1 MDITVARRIR
11 TVLLIVLFAA
21 GALWLLSSRRP
32 PERQHFA
39 AIFTDASEVVP
50 RNDVR
55 INDVIVG
62 KVASVTLDGLH
73 ARIEF
78 TVDDDVELPADTR
91 AELRQVS
98 LLGEQ
103 YLALVPEGEGRL
115 DDGATIPL
123 ERTRRATDFEELVGA
138 GGELAAAVSVS
149 NVNELVNGFNRAF
162 GADPDRL
169 GRLLDA
175 TAATARAFNAATPDL
190 EATIDRIEAM
200 SRQLAPNSE
209 ALAQSI
215 DQLAAGMTA
224 LDNHKGDLATFT
236 TGLADFSDRMAE
248 LLTRNEQRFVQGTP
262 QLRQV
267 FGELVDSF
275 GDIELWLDNFYELNA
290 AWSCIGDGNFLN
302 ETFLLVPTAAYI
314 DYGPGDCDPEKGNR
328 SRSNQHQTKVAE
340 DAEPIDTD
348 LGPRSEG
355 LDRVYGAALSARRA
369 S

>member
-1 MDITVARRIR
+1 MDLTVARRIR
-11 TVLLIVLFAA
+11 TVVLIVLFIA
-21 GALWLLSSRRP
+21 GGLWLWSSTRP
-32 PERQHFA
+32 PERQRFA
-39 AIFTDASEVVP
+39 AIFTDASEVVAQ
-50 RNDVR
+50 NDVR
-55 INDVIVG
+55 LNDVIVG
-62 KVASVTLDGLH
+62 KVSSVTLDGLH
-73 ARIEF
+73 AKIEF
-78 TVDDDVELPADTR
+78 TVADDVTLPAETR

-103 YLALVPEGEGRL
+103 YLALVPEGSGRL

-123 ERTRRATDFEELVGA
+123 SRTRRATDFEELVGA

-149 NVNELVNGFNRAF
+149 NVNELVSGFNKAF

-175 TAATARAFNAATPDL
+175 TAATARAFNASTPDL
-190 EATIDRIEAM
+190 EATIDRIEEM
-200 SRQLAPNSE
+200 SRRLAPNSE
-209 ALAQSI
+209 ALAGSI
-215 DQLAAGMTA
+215 DQLAAGMKA
-224 LDNHKGDLATFT
+224 LDAHKGDLATFT

-267 FGELVDSF
+267 LAELVDSF

-302 ETFLLVPTAAYI
+302 ETFLLVPTAAYV
-314 DYGPGDCDPEKGNR
+314 DYGPGDCDPEQGNR
-328 SRSNQHQTKVAE
+328 SRTNQHQTKVAE
-340 DAEPIDTD
+340 DAKPIDTD
-348 LGPRSEG
+348 VSPRSQG
-355 LDRVYGAALSARRA
+355 LDRLYGAALVTRSP